1 MTLNILI
8 PCKPLA
14 SGKTRLA
21 PVLGAAE
28 RHALCTELLRR
39 TLGYTLGLM
48 PAARCHLLSAD
59 EEAAAIA
66 AAQGV
71 ATIADPGGGLN
82 AALRHGRD
90 ALCRASGIVAVLILP
105 IDLPRLSLG
114 PLRAFVDTDADIVIA
129 PDRRGRGTNALYLAP
144 DAAAR
149 FDFRFGEESFAAHRR
164 AAAEA
169 GLSCAVFADAR
180 LAFDIDLPA
189 DLRDWREAGDPLL
202 AAVERAASIS
212 ARSAPRL

>member
-1 MTLNILI
+1 MTPHILI

-28 RHALCTELLRR
+28 RHALCAALLRR
-39 TLGYTLGLM
+39 TLECALSLV
-48 PAARCHLLSAD
+48 PAARCHLLSVD
-59 EEAAAIA
+59 EEAADIA
-66 AAQGV
+66 AVLGV
-71 ATIADPGGGLN
+71 AVIADPGRGLN

-90 ALCRASGIVAVLILP
+90 VLCREAGAVALLILP

-114 PLRAFVDTDADIVIA
+114 ALRRLMDTDAGIVIA

-144 DAAAR
+144 GVAAR

-169 GLSCAVFADAR
+169 GLSCAVFADAA
-180 LAFDIDLPA
+180 LAFDIDLPT

-202 AAVERAASIS
+202 AAIERAPAIS
-212 ARSAPRL
+212 PRSAPRL